1 MKPTNLVAGPSLGQ
15 LATQWLDPE
24 EYLEM
29 AISARK
35 MMRCDEPD
43 QGILGLVDLATG
55 QRYLI
60 REEQAL
66 RSDLCGPH
74 LRPAVSV

>member
-29 AISARK
+29 AISAQ
-35 MMRCDEPD
+35 DD
-43 QGILGLVDLATG
+43 S
-55 QRYLI
+55 
-60 REEQAL
+60 L
-66 RSDLCGPH
+66 R
-74 LRPAVSV
+74 RA